1 MEEKELEIELDPIVD
16 QDPSMRRKLMAKIA
30 SLAEKIETLVSQSN
44 EVTANSTFM
53 EGTLRKK

>member
-44 EVTANSTFM
+44 EVTANITVM
-53 EGTLRKK
+53 EGTLPKK